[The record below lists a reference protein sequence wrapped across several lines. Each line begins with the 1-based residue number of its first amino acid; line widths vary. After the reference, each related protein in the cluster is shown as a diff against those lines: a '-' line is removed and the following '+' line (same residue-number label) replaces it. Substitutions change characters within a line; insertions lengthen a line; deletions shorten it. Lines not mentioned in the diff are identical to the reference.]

1 MAPIIYTQ
9 RLQYP
14 LVEEYTLNHT
24 RRIKGYWSLL
34 VLLYCYLDPLGL
46 ERSSPL
52 GPTLREENNE
62 DPDKARDRW
71 DAKSSSHCCK
81 DTEFGRFFRGCY
93 VESVIRLLS

>member
-34 VLLYCYLDPLGL
+34 VLLYFYLDPLGL

-62 DPDKARDRW
+62 DTDKARDRW
-71 DAKSSSHCCK
+71 MLNHRVIVVRTPNSADSSGVVTSNP
-81 DTEFGRFFRGCY
+81 
-93 VESVIRLLS
+93 